1 MVEATANGVEQK
13 LVDALSFRLSP
24 GASYVVNRRS
34 CTFHPQG
41 SNIYESTSGTRLI
54 RIALTGDDWLDPS
67 TLRVSFDVNNKD
79 GTVGKELRVLGGPH
93 TFFQRGRLMCQGVTI
108 EDYDHFGRVS
118 EMLQM
123 LKSKH
128 SRDNDVAEGFGRL
141 WSEHR
146 FHDVSIKPQT
156 WAAGGNENTGL
167 TAGAY
172 TAAVDATPAIRG
184 DIISEPN
191 LNGWRT
197 KRDLRASTFKGIPP
211 SQIQKVLFKPA
222 FGMFSQEKFLPLR
235 YCPLVLELELVSNP
249 LDPIYSTFQRP
260 TEVALDLPN
269 DPNAANVYTKAP
281 IDITADNTSISWSI
295 QNVEVKC
302 DLVTLDNALDNSYAD
317 HLLSGKSL
325 PINYQTFSS
334 QMQTILNMQKPNVNV
349 TRALTR
355 LKTVFVTLDKT
366 IESFERPGAKPWNTF
381 WSPMSLDNSVFSPT
395 IDTHTFA
402 HNAAGEFT
410 FGLQLGS
417 KKYPEY
423 DIQAHSEAMYQLKKA
438 LGIQSSDV
446 HSFDINARQ
455 YRDQR
460 CILAIDMEKVL
471 GASYTGTNTRA
482 GDLLSVKYEYKTA
495 DNARFGDRMQIVLH
509 SDQIMEIRDG
519 GVQIFD

>member
-1 MVEATANGVEQK
+1 MVEAVANGVEQK

-41 SNIYESTSGTRLI
+41 SNVYTSTSGTRLI

-67 TLRVSFDVNNKD
+67 TLRVSFDLVNND
-79 GTVGKELRVLGGPH
+79 PDIAKELRVLGGPH

-141 WSEHR
+141 WTEHR
-146 FHDVSIKPQT
+146 FHDTSIKPSS
-156 WAAGGNENTGL
+156 WAANSVEKPNPT
-167 TAGAY
+167 
-172 TAAVDATPAIRG
+172 DA
-184 DIISEPN
+184 D
-191 LNGWRT
+191 GWRT
-197 KRDLRASTFKGIPP
+197 KRDLRAETFRGIRNNQ
-211 SQIQKVLFKPA
+211 SQKVLFKPA
-222 FGMFSQEKFLPLR
+222 FGMFAQEKFLPLR
-235 YCPLVLELELVSNP
+235 YCPLILELELVSNP
-249 LDPIYSTFQRP
+249 NDPIYTTFQP
-260 TEVALDLPN
+260 
-269 DPNAANVYTKAP
+269 AADVLTYTKAK
-281 IDITADNTSISWSI
+281 IDFTAVNTSVTWSI

-334 QMQTILNMQKPNVNV
+334 QMQTIQDMQKPNVNV

-366 IESFERPGAKPWNTF
+366 IESAERPGAKPWNVF
-381 WSPMSLDNSVFSPT
+381 WSPMSVDNAAISATADS
-395 IDTHTFA
+395 HTFV
-402 HNAAGEFT
+402 HNSEGEFT

-438 LGIQSSDV
+438 VGIQSSDV

-482 GDLLSVKYEYKTA
+482 GDLLSVKFEYKVNDA
-495 DNARFGDRMQIVLH
+495 ARFGQRMQIVLH

>member
-1 MVEATANGVEQK
+1 MVEAVANGVEQK

-41 SNIYESTSGTRLI
+41 SNVYTSTSGTRLI

-67 TLRVSFDVNNKD
+67 TLRVSFDLVNND
-79 GTVGKELRVLGGPH
+79 PGAAKELRVLGGPH

-141 WSEHR
+141 WNEHR
-146 FHDVSIKPQT
+146 FHDTSIKPQT
-156 WAAGGNENTGL
+156 WAPGSIDVPGIPAGVAANTP
-167 TAGAY
+167 TN
-172 TAAVDATPAIRG
+172 VD
-184 DIISEPN
+184 
-191 LNGWRT
+191 GWKT
-197 KRDLRASTFKGIPP
+197 MRDLRKDTFRGIRKD
-211 SQIQKVLFKPA
+211 QTQKALFKPA
-222 FGMFSQEKFLPLR
+222 FGMFAQEKFLPLR
-235 YCPLVLELELVSNP
+235 YCPLILELELVSNP
-249 LDPIYSTFQRP
+249 LDPIYSKFQ
-260 TEVALDLPN
+260 TVAEVA
-269 DPNAANVYTKAP
+269 AYTKAD
-281 IDITADNTSISWSI
+281 IDFDETNTSILWSI

-334 QMQTILNMQKPNVNV
+334 QMQTIQGMQKPNVNV

-355 LKTVFVTLDKT
+355 LKTVFVTIDKT
-366 IESFERPGAKPWNTF
+366 IESADRPGAKPWNVF
-381 WSPMSLDNSVFSPT
+381 WSPMSVDNAAISATADS
-395 IDTHTFA
+395 HTFV
-402 HNAAGEFT
+402 HNSDGEFT

-438 LGIQSSDV
+438 VGIQSSDV

-460 CILAIDMEKVL
+460 CILAIDMERVL
-471 GASYTGTNTRA
+471 GAAYTGTNTRA
-482 GDLLSVKYEYKTA
+482 GDLLSVKYEYKVSDA
-495 DNARFGDRMQIVLH
+495 ARLGDRMQIVLH